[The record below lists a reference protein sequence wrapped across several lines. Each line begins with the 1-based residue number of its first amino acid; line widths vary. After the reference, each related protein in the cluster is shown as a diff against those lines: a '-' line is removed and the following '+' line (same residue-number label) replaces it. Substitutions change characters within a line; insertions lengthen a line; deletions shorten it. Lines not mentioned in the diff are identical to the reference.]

1 MSKKII
7 RKRWIN
13 IFGTYSFEEVV
24 EMAKKMNIELL
35 AAFKPPLCVDIH
47 FKGKGLKKDFD
58 VFEMDLREK
67 GIRYL
72 IDVRKQDLNLDNNL

>member
-47 FKGKGLKKDFD
+47 FKGKGLKKRF
-58 VFEMDLREK
+58 
-67 GIRYL
+67 
-72 IDVRKQDLNLDNNL
+72 